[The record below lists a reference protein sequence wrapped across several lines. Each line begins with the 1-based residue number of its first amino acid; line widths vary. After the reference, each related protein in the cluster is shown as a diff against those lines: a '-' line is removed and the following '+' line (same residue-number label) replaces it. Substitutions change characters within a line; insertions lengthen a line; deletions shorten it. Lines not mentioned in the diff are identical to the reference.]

1 MFCGGTAAGSA
12 STGSVS
18 VRISSM
24 SPTSALAREEDK
36 RRRADG
42 FIRWTNLRLIGE
54 IQIWLELS
62 HKIYALLG
70 VVLISIFLV
79 FPKESIHHLFSPNQ
93 I

>member
-54 IQIWLELS
+54 IQI
-62 HKIYALLG
+62 
-70 VVLISIFLV
+70 
-79 FPKESIHHLFSPNQ
+79 
-93 I
+93 

>member
-12 STGSVS
+12 SAGSVS

-54 IQIWLELS
+54 IQFKPDKR
-62 HKIYALLG
+62 HKIYALLWCVILHYHFRIPLG
-70 VVLISIFLV
+70 HRIFHQFV
-79 FPKESIHHLFSPNQ
+79 
-93 I
+93 